1 MSSPLSILL
10 ELPTGR
16 RGLALSVFSAL
27 CRAVGIVLI
36 AEALVRAITGHSAPG
51 VWVVIGALGAL
62 LRGGGLWLDRSLG
75 TSLAAESKQGLRRSI
90 LSGLLRG
97 RGRPRTNA
105 AVTVTRGI
113 DDLDDYFTTVVPALT
128 AAAVVPIVLLVRIV
142 FSDVLSAVIITV
154 CLPLVP
160 VFMVLIGRYT
170 AESTSATLAALE
182 RLSDHLAELAEGL
195 PVLIGLG
202 RSRDHAARL
211 RELGQRYHAA
221 NLSTLRIAFL
231 SSLALELI
239 ATISVALVAVVIG
252 LRLVNGTMDLA
263 DGLLVLLI
271 APECFIPLRELG
283 AGYHASENGREARGR
298 AQALVSQTQPAAAAP
313 TAATEATAAAGAT
326 ADTEATAATEATA
339 DRGHALN
346 APGRPGEQR
355 VLYADGTLITWS
367 GTIDARPGVTTISGR
382 SGTGKTTV
390 LGALVGSLPAD
401 AHSTVAPVAAA
412 YMPQAPRMFA
422 ETIGA
427 ELDLFGLDEDRARS
441 ALFAAGL
448 PTDPRVQTAA
458 LSPGQQR
465 RLALVRVR
473 HRLGDGGGLLVLDE
487 PTAHLDADNAG
498 IVIAMIAEAA
508 ATNRVFLASHDEQV
522 RALADTEI
530 RPEKTRIDGA
540 EAADIAAAAETAA
553 AGQHWND
560 AAEAPATRTRDDS
573 GPKSL
578 LGSGSGQRDRM
589 RAEPQSRDRTDAEW
603 QSGTEAR
610 TGTAARTAALRRRWS
625 VLNSSLPLFT
635 PTMLVAAL
643 TACASSLA
651 AIALTAVSAWLIVEA
666 SYQPPIMLLMVA
678 IVGVR
683 FFGLS
688 RSVLLYASRLK
699 LHSAIFAALTRLR
712 TRLWEHFERVGM
724 SDRRLLTS
732 DSALRA
738 MVADA
743 DDVRDLV
750 PRTLFPPL
758 VSVLVVMGVSITAAL
773 LHVESLVWFVLLGAV
788 NLIIVP
794 ILVIRAES
802 RLAHGIREG
811 RSRILSVLTRA
822 LNAKDDLATNRVDTE
837 VIGLLAGL
845 ESDLEKKQKASAR
858 NYGLAQLWLQLST
871 FATAVILAATA
882 DAPTEIVA
890 VLSLMALGLGE
901 VFASALEAFRQL
913 PGLAAALD
921 CLPDPD
927 NAEDREAEVSGPDAE
942 ESAPAAGTT
951 VEENDD
957 SSRHSDPAAELVGVD
972 ALEFDEITV
981 GWDDRAVVTGLDL
994 RAERG
999 RWTVLCGDS
1008 GTGKTTSLSVLLR
1021 FLDPWSGS
1029 YHVRDRTGVGHDML
1043 TRSPADLVGRIAWCP
1058 QEAHVFRST
1067 VRGNLALA
1075 RQTVPGDDEMV
1086 SALRAAGLGDWA
1098 DIAGLDRWVGDHGT
1112 EISGGQRQRLA
1123 VARTLLTGADV
1134 IVLDEPTAHLDDE
1147 TARLLVDDLRGNL
1160 RDRTVVMVTHDR
1172 RLIADG
1178 DEVVDLGTVQPGAA
1192 DLGTQVPEGAHSAV

>member
-16 RGLALSVFSAL
+16 RGLALSVLSAL

-36 AEALVRAITGHSAPG
+36 AEALVRAIIDHSAPG
-51 VWVVIGALGAL
+51 LWVVLGVLGAL

-75 TSLAAESKQGLRRSI
+75 TRLAAESKRGLRLSI

-142 FSDVLSAVIITV
+142 FSDVLSAVIIAV

-160 VFMVLIGRYT
+160 MFMVLIGRYT
-170 AESTSATLAALE
+170 AESTLETMAALE

-202 RSRDHAARL
+202 RSRDHARRL
-211 RELGQRYHAA
+211 RELGERYHHA
-221 NLSTLRIAFL
+221 NLATLRIAFL

-252 LRLVNGTMDLA
+252 LRLVNGTMDLG

-283 AGYHASENGREARGR
+283 AGYHASENGREARER
-298 AQALVSQTQPAAAAP
+298 ARSLVLETQAAEPALDIA
-313 TAATEATAAAGAT
+313 
-326 ADTEATAATEATA
+326 
-339 DRGHALN
+339 
-346 APGRPGEQR
+346 GRPGEQR
-355 VLYADGTLITWS
+355 VLYADGTLITWTGS
-367 GTIDARPGVTTISGR
+367 IDTRPGVTTVSGR

-401 AHSTVAPVAAA
+401 AHTTADAVAAA
-412 YMPQAPRMFA
+412 YVPQAPRMFA

-427 ELDLFGLDEDRARS
+427 ELNLFGLDEDRART
-441 ALFAAGL
+441 ALAAAGL
-448 PTDPRVQTAA
+448 PTDLRVQTAA

-465 RLALVRVR
+465 RLALVRVQ
-473 HRLGDGGGLLVLDE
+473 HRLGDGADVLVLDE
-487 PTAHLDADNAG
+487 PTAHLDADNAD
-498 IVIAMIAEAA
+498 IVIKMIAEAA
-508 ATNRVFLASHDEQV
+508 ATHRVILASHDERV
-522 RALADTEI
+522 RALSDTEI
-530 RPEKTRIDGA
+530 RPEKTRISAA
-540 EAADIAAAAETAA
+540 ERAKAMASTVTAAAAATATTTA
-553 AGQHWND
+553 NAMATADRGRTGN
-560 AAEAPATRTRDDS
+560 AEAPAVNSWDESSSADERTSS
-573 GPKSL
+573 GDETVTLPMAEDRSDVEK
-578 LGSGSGQRDRM
+578 QRTHG
-589 RAEPQSRDRTDAEW
+589 E
-603 QSGTEAR
+603 SGTA
-610 TGTAARTAALRRRWS
+610 TLRRRWS
-625 VLNSSLPLFT
+625 ILNSSLPLFT
-635 PTMLVAAL
+635 PTMLLAAL

-758 VSVLVVMGVSITAAL
+758 VSALVVIGVSITAAL
-773 LHVESLVWFVLLGAV
+773 LDVSSLGWFILLGAV
-788 NLIIVP
+788 NLVIVP

-802 RLAHGIREG
+802 RLASGIRED
-811 RSRILSVLTRA
+811 RNRILSVLTRA
-822 LNAKDDLATNRVDTE
+822 LHAKDDLRTNRVE
-837 VIGLLAGL
+837 SRVLGLVAGL
-845 ESDLEKKQKASAR
+845 ESDLEAKQKASAR
-858 NYGLAQLWLQLST
+858 NFGLAQLWLQLST
-871 FATAVILAATA
+871 FTTAVILAASSG
-882 DAPTEIVA
+882 APTEIVA

-913 PGLAAALD
+913 PGLGTALD

-927 NAEDREAEVSGPDAE
+927 GAVDSGADASALSVSEAEATASDIDRSGRDSPDG
-942 ESAPAAGTT
+942 SAPA
-951 VEENDD
+951 D
-957 SSRHSDPAAELVGVD
+957 ELVGVD
-972 ALEFDEITV
+972 ALEFEKITV
-981 GWDDRAVVTGLDL
+981 GWDDNTVVSGLDL
-994 RAERG
+994 EAERG
-999 RWTVLCGDS
+999 GWTVLCGDS

-1029 YHVRDRTGVGHDML
+1029 YRARDRNGTDHDML
-1043 TRSPADLVGRIAWCP
+1043 TRSPEDLVGRIAWCP

-1075 RQTVPGDDEMV
+1075 QRSVPGDDEMF
-1086 SALRAAGLGDWA
+1086 SALRAAGLSDWA
-1098 DIAGLDRWVGDHGT
+1098 DAGGLDRWVGDHGT

-1147 TARLLVDDLRGNL
+1147 TARALIDELRGSL

-1172 RLIADG
+1172 RLITDG
-1178 DEVVDLGTVQPGAA
+1178 DEVVDLGTR
-1192 DLGTQVPEGAHSAV
+1192 VPEAEASRV

>member
-16 RGLALSVFSAL
+16 RGLALSVLSAL

-36 AEALVRAITGHSAPG
+36 AEALVRAIIDHSAPG
-51 VWVVIGALGAL
+51 LWVVLGVLGAL

-75 TSLAAESKQGLRRSI
+75 TRLAAESKRGLRLSI

-142 FSDVLSAVIITV
+142 FSDVLSAVIIAV

-160 VFMVLIGRYT
+160 MFMVLIGRYT
-170 AESTSATLAALE
+170 AESTSETMAALE

-202 RSRDHAARL
+202 RSRDHARRL
-211 RELGQRYHAA
+211 RELGERYHQA
-221 NLSTLRIAFL
+221 NLATLRIAFL

-252 LRLVNGTMDLA
+252 LRLVNGTMDLG

-283 AGYHASENGREARGR
+283 AGYHASENGREARER
-298 AQALVSQTQPAAAAP
+298 ARSLVSETQAAEPAF
-313 TAATEATAAAGAT
+313 
-326 ADTEATAATEATA
+326 DIS
-339 DRGHALN
+339 
-346 APGRPGEQR
+346 GRPGEQR
-355 VLYADGTLITWS
+355 VLYTDGTIITWS
-367 GTIDARPGVTTISGR
+367 GTIDAGPGVTTISGR

-401 AHSTVAPVAAA
+401 AHTTADPLTAA
-412 YMPQAPRMFA
+412 YVPQAPRMFA

-427 ELDLFGLDEDRARS
+427 ELNLFGLDDDRART
-441 ALFAAGL
+441 ALSAAGL
-448 PTDPRVQTAA
+448 PTDLRVQTAA

-465 RLALVRVR
+465 RLALVRVQ
-473 HRLGDGGGLLVLDE
+473 HRLGDGADVLVLDE
-487 PTAHLDADNAG
+487 PTAHLDEDNAD
-498 IVIAMIAEAA
+498 IVINLIAEAA
-508 ATNRVFLASHDEQV
+508 ATHRVILASHDERV

-530 RPEKTRIDGA
+530 RPEKTRISAA
-540 EAADIAAAAETAA
+540 ERAKAMASTVTAAAAATATTTA
-553 AGQHWND
+553 NAMATADRGRTGN
-560 AAEAPATRTRDDS
+560 AEAPAVNSWDESSSADERTSS
-573 GPKSL
+573 GDETVTLPMAEDRSDVEK
-578 LGSGSGQRDRM
+578 QRTHG
-589 RAEPQSRDRTDAEW
+589 E
-603 QSGTEAR
+603 SGTA
-610 TGTAARTAALRRRWS
+610 TLRRRWS
-625 VLNSSLPLFT
+625 ILNSSLPLFT
-635 PTMLVAAL
+635 PTMLLAAL

-758 VSVLVVMGVSITAAL
+758 VSALVVIGVSITAAL
-773 LHVESLVWFVLLGAV
+773 LDVSSLGWFILLGAV
-788 NLIIVP
+788 NLVIVP
-794 ILVIRAES
+794 ILVIRGES
-802 RLAHGIREG
+802 RLASGIRED
-811 RSRILSVLTRA
+811 RNRILSVLTRA
-822 LNAKDDLATNRVDTE
+822 LHAKDDLRTNRVE
-837 VIGLLAGL
+837 SRVLGLVAGL
-845 ESDLEKKQKASAR
+845 ESDLEAKQKASAR
-858 NYGLAQLWLQLST
+858 NFGLAQLWLQLST
-871 FATAVILAATA
+871 FTTAVILAASSG
-882 DAPTEIVA
+882 APTEIVA

-913 PGLAAALD
+913 PGLSTALD

-927 NAEDREAEVSGPDAE
+927 GAVDSGADASAL
-942 ESAPAAGTT
+942 SAPA
-951 VEENDD
+951 D
-957 SSRHSDPAAELVGVD
+957 ELVGVD
-972 ALEFDEITV
+972 ALEFEKITV
-981 GWDDRAVVTGLDL
+981 GWDDNTVVSGLDL
-994 RAERG
+994 EAERG
-999 RWTVLCGDS
+999 GWTVLCGDS

-1029 YHVRDRTGVGHDML
+1029 YRARDRNGTDHDML
-1043 TRSPADLVGRIAWCP
+1043 TRSPEDLVGRIAWCP

-1075 RQTVPGDDEMV
+1075 QRSVPGDDEMF
-1086 SALRAAGLGDWA
+1086 SALRAAGLSDWA
-1098 DIAGLDRWVGDHGT
+1098 DAGGLDRWVGDHGT

-1147 TARLLVDDLRGNL
+1147 TARALIDDLRGSL

-1172 RLIADG
+1172 RLITDG
-1178 DEVVDLGTVQPGAA
+1178 DEVVDLGTR
-1192 DLGTQVPEGAHSAV
+1192 VPEAEASRV